1 MRQIWDQTDTG
12 LDSDITLKLAKKKKN
27 YFPYKKSVAESKGP
41 GQGVG
46 VGVGEELRCQ

>member
-27 YFPYKKSVAESKGP
+27 KTIFPTRRVQQKAK
-41 GQGVG
+41 GQGREWEWG
-46 VGVGEELRCQ
+46 LEKS